1 MYLSAKRSNCNILL
15 VTMNI
20 PDYHVYPTDQESNNV
35 TEDRIVFPDILITG
49 ANLPLQH
56 RATQI
61 PHDTSNI
68 DGDTIT
74 SEGKANVYTV
84 VWYPPSQHRTTEIA
98 HDTSNIDRDTIASE
112 SKTNAHTVVWY
123 PPSQHRTTE
132 IKHDTSNI
140 DRGTKPYVEK
150 RQTIQ

>member
-1 MYLSAKRSNCNILL
+1 MYLAAKRSNSNIYHNILL

-49 ANLPLQH
+49 ANSPSQH

-74 SEGKANVYTV
+74 SEGKAN
-84 VWYPPSQHRTTEIA
+84 
-98 HDTSNIDRDTIASE
+98 
-112 SKTNAHTVVWY
+112 AHTVVWY

-132 IKHDTSNI
+132 IKHDTGNI
-140 DRGTKPYVEK
+140 DRGRKPYVEQ